1 MLKLTKEDLSDVS
14 VVALIAANAL
24 PLYGVA
30 FLKWNAA
37 AIVLLYWAENLVV
50 GFYNILKIALA
61 PVKEPVEHLGK
72 LFVIPFFMVHYG
84 GFMAVHGVFVLAFF
98 AKSEPKFPGSGGA
111 PTWPCFLVFLQLLL
125 GVIRQAWAAL
135 PPGTKPI
142 LLMLFASHGVS
153 FVHNFL
159 LKREYES
166 TDPGKLMAAPYTRI
180 VVMHVAIIF
189 GAFISVALKSPL
201 GILVILV
208 VLKTVI
214 DVKLHLHSHK
224 KLSPS
229 AKKA

>member
-1 MLKLTKEDLSDVS
+1 MLKLTKKELSDVS

-30 FLKWNAA
+30 LLKWNAA
-37 AIVLLYWAENLVV
+37 AIVLLYWAENLVI

-61 PVKEPVEHLGK
+61 PVKKPVEHFGK

-98 AKSEPKFPGSGGA
+98 AKSEPKFPGSGGG
-111 PTWPCFLVFLQLLL
+111 PTWPCFLIFLQLLL

-166 TDPGKLMAAPYTRI
+166 TEPAKLMAAPYTRI

-189 GAFISVALKSPL
+189 GAFITLALKSPI

-214 DVKLHLHSHK
+214 DVKLHLHSHN

-229 AKKA
+229 TKNA